1 MKLILIRGNS
11 GSGKTSLANL
21 LHKGIPHSR
30 LIHQDVIRRDILNT
44 HDDLVVQEL
53 IIAMLEV
60 MKKQEQPIILEGI
73 FRKDK
78 YQKLFDYLFNHFDC
92 DCYYYNLSFEETL
105 KRHQTRNE
113 KEEFDD
119 KTMKS
124 WFREQDQLNIAQE
137 ILFDQNVSLKQAI
150 DKVIKNLKQ

>member
-21 LHKGIPHSR
+21 LHKGIAHSR

-44 HDDLVVQEL
+44 HDYLVVQEL

-78 YQKLFDYLFNHFDC
+78 YQKLFDYLFKNFEC
-92 DCYYYNLSFEETL
+92 DCYYYDLSFEETL

-119 KTMKS
+119 KIMKS

>member
-1 MKLILIRGNS
+1 MKIILIRGNS

-21 LHKGIPHSR
+21 LHKEIPGSC

-44 HDDLVVQEL
+44 HDDLVIQEL

-92 DCYYYNLSFEETL
+92 DCYYYDLSFEETL

>member
-21 LHKGIPHSR
+21 LHEGIPHSR

-78 YQKLFDYLFNHFDC
+78 YQKLFDYLFITMI
-92 DCYYYNLSFEETL
+92 LAL
-105 KRHQTRNE
+105 KKHS
-113 KEEFDD
+113 KDI
-119 KTMKS
+119 KHVMK
-124 WFREQDQLNIAQE
+124 
-137 ILFDQNVSLKQAI
+137 K
-150 DKVIKNLKQ
+150 KNLMTKQ

>member
-21 LHKGIPHSR
+21 LHKAIPDSC

-44 HDDLVVQEL
+44 HDDLFVQEIL
-53 IIAMLEV
+53 IAMLEV
-60 MKKQEQPIILEGI
+60 MKKQNQLIILEGI

-78 YQKLFDYLFNHFDC
+78 YQKLFDYLFKNFEC
-92 DCYYYNLSFEETL
+92 DCYFYDLSFEETL

-113 KEEFDD
+113 KEEFYHI
-119 KTMKS
+119 KMKS
-124 WFREQDQLNIAQE
+124 WFREHDQLNIAQE
-137 ILFDQNVSLKQAI
+137 ILFDQNVSLKQAL
-150 DKVIKNLKQ
+150 DKVIKNLK